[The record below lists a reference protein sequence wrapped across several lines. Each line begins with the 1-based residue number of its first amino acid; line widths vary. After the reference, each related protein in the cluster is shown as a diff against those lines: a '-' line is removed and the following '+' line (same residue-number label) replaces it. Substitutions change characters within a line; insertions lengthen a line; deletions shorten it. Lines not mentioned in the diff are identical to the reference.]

1 MADATTRDIG
11 PQFFDSQGN
20 AMMID
25 DHIFEVGEQIT
36 IKNNVFNDHIDS
48 KQTGTL
54 ELLIQDYRL
63 GQTVETIKRF
73 DFEMTHKTS
82 KMFEWDHTFTKIGLF
97 SFESDVSSTSPYG
110 ISEGFGKDFSVVD
123 KHSKAYAENNG
134 CADDLEIV
142 LKPNFST
149 VVCVT
154 ESTQDDLIDRGWHAH
169 AK

>member
-1 MADATTRDIG
+1 
-11 PQFFDSQGN
+11 
-20 AMMID
+20 MMID

-36 IKNNVFNDHIDS
+36 IQNKIFNDHIDS

-54 ELLIQDYRL
+54 ELLIKDYRSERIAE
-63 GQTVETIKRF
+63 TVKIF

-82 KMFEWDHTFTKIGLF
+82 KMFEWDHTFTKTGVF
-97 SFESDVSSTSPYG
+97 SFESDVSYPGPYG
-110 ISEGFGKDFSVVD
+110 VSEGFGTDFSVVN
-123 KHSKAYAENNG
+123 KHSKTYAENNG
-134 CADDLEIV
+134 CPDDLEIV

-154 ESTQDDLIDRGWHAH
+154 ESTQDDLIDRGWHTH